1 MIPVKALQP
10 IDRAQLKIMEPE
22 STTRNSTNQ
31 GLQPDANDD
40 TENLKNDITTN
51 QQTQTSSTT
60 PTPSS
65 NDEPLESAADKE
77 DTSSPAFTRSKR
89 KQRDGDNNS
98 TATNN
103 TSNDTKGN
111 NKRAKSDLPPQPYA
125 EAYVQ
130 LANQM
135 IFTMDD
141 KTRQVME
148 SLDLPGNALSGLG
161 YLKSGLRTPT
171 VLEQWSPWEIGL
183 FQAGLAHHG
192 KEFHLVQKEVKSKS
206 TQEVLD
212 FYLVW
217 KKTSAYKQ
225 WKKDY
230 LPPYLDMDEEEE
242 AESTIDPK
250 K

>member
-1 MIPVKALQP
+1 
-10 IDRAQLKIMEPE
+10 MEPE

-103 TSNDTKGN
+103 TSNDTKRN
-111 NKRAKSDLPPQPYA
+111 IVETFNTDANSSSFKRPTKQMNIASGCPY
-125 EAYVQ
+125 
-130 LANQM
+130 
-135 IFTMDD
+135 F
-141 KTRQVME
+141 
-148 SLDLPGNALSGLG
+148 
-161 YLKSGLRTPT
+161 
-171 VLEQWSPWEIGL
+171 
-183 FQAGLAHHG
+183 
-192 KEFHLVQKEVKSKS
+192 S
-206 TQEVLD
+206 TQDKLRKPELGFV
-212 FYLVW
+212 
-217 KKTSAYKQ
+217 
-225 WKKDY
+225 KDGCIY
-230 LPPYLDMDEEEE
+230 
-242 AESTIDPK
+242 IDIK
-250 K
+250 VRNQGN